1 MSFQRLPA
9 MKVRIASLVKGR
21 YHRGQKE
28 MEPNVLITPGGTTV
42 SRIRVLAT
50 VVSSFINDDG
60 TYASVTLDDGSETIR
75 VKGFRDD
82 LHKIKDLG
90 VGDTIDIIGRVR
102 EYEGELYLI
111 PETVLTI
118 TDHNWELV
126 RRLEL
131 LREDGREQKVLDRA
145 DELKAQGKGTD
156 EIAAAL
162 ASEFGLSD
170 REVAGVL
177 MEPVTPPPI
186 TGALDAPTPVS
197 QAPAPAPA
205 EGEGTKAAAP
215 VESGPSPRAALLALI
230 QKLDEGDGVQ
240 YSALKDASKMGDEMD
255 EVLTELITEGEIFEP
270 RTGKYK
276 RLD

>member
-1 MSFQRLPA
+1 MSFQRLTA

-21 YHRGQKE
+21 YHKGQKE

-42 SRIRVLAT
+42 SRIRVLGT

-177 MEPVTPPPI
+177 SEPMTPPPV
-186 TGALDAPTPVS
+186 TETLDGPAPVS
-197 QAPAPAPA
+197 QAPTA
-205 EGEGTKAAAP
+205 GDGSKAATP
-215 VESGPSPRAALLALI
+215 VETGPGPRAALLALI
-230 QKLDEGDGVQ
+230 QKLDEGDGVP
-240 YSALKDASKMGDEMD
+240 YAALKDASKMGDEMD
-255 EVLTELITEGEIFEP
+255 DVLTELITEGEIFEP

>member
-131 LREDGREQKVLDRA
+131 LREDGRERKVLDRA

-156 EIAAAL
+156 EIAAGL
-162 ASEFGLSD
+162 VSEFGLSD

-177 MEPVTPPPI
+177 SEPVTPPAI
-186 TGALDAPTPVS
+186 SEAVDA
-197 QAPAPAPA
+197 QAPAPQALA
-205 EGEGTKAAAP
+205 AGEGTKTAAP
-215 VESGPSPRAALLALI
+215 VESGPAPRAALLALI
-230 QKLDEGDGVQ
+230 KKLDEGDGVP

-255 EVLTELITEGEIFEP
+255 DVLTELITEGEIFEP

>member
-1 MSFQRLPA
+1 

-50 VVSSFINDDG
+50 VVSRFINEEG

-90 VGDTIDIIGRVR
+90 VGDTIDVIGRVR

-111 PETVLTI
+111 PETVITI

-145 DELKAQGKGTD
+145 DELKAQGKGAD
-156 EIAAAL
+156 EVAAAL

-170 REVAGVL
+170 REVEGVIS
-177 MEPVTPPPI
+177 EPVTPPPM
-186 TGALDAPTPVS
+186 TETLDA
-197 QAPAPAPA
+197 QAPALKTPAPAPA
-205 EGEGTKAAAP
+205 AGEEKKAAAA
-215 VESGPSPRAALLALI
+215 VDSGPSPRAALLSLI
-230 QKLDEGDGVQ
+230 QKLDEGDGVP
-240 YSALKDASKMGDEMD
+240 YAALKDASKMGDEMD